1 MLAVESDLGRGP
13 LPTNDEIADALDQ
26 VADLLEAQD
35 ANRYRVRAYRE
46 GARTVRAHPVPVALL
61 VRDGGRA
68 ALDAL
73 RGIGQSLSAAIEE
86 LVQTGRLALLERLM
100 GQVSPEDLFTIVPG
114 IGEELAARIHDTLGV
129 ETLEEL
135 ELAAH
140 DGRLERVDGFGHRR
154 ARAVRDALDAILSR
168 SSRRRSR
175 LVRAAAS
182 GQGDLFVDAPMV
194 ASLLDVDREYRQ
206 LAEAG
211 RLRKIAPR
219 RFNPRGEAWLPI
231 LHTERD
237 GWTITAIYSNSARAH
252 ALGKTR
258 DWVVLFYERDG
269 HEGQCTVVTEYRGRR
284 AGTRV
289 VRGRESESRR
299 S

>member
-1 MLAVESDLGRGP
+1 MLAVESDPGRGP

-26 VADLLEAQD
+26 VADLLEAQG

-46 GARTVRAHPVPVALL
+46 GARTVRAHPASVALL
-61 VRDGGRA
+61 VRDSGRA

-140 DGRLERVDGFGHRR
+140 DGRLERVEGFGHRR

-182 GQGDLFVDAPMV
+182 GQGDLFVHAPMV
-194 ASLLDVDREYRQ
+194 TTLLDVDRDYRK

-211 RLRKIAPR
+211 RLHKLAPR

-252 ALGKTR
+252 ALDKTC
-258 DWVVLFYERDG
+258 DWVILFYERDG